1 MYVTEAAVGSF
12 SMSSDTARD
21 EIIRQRD
28 ANDGANALEQLRAIA
43 GLCNAG
49 EFDAA
54 TASLPLSCRKIIGDA
69 TDQAILRFSEHLGSV
84 SDLKALW
91 IKTFELAFNSKNK
104 FMIRTVSLADKK
116 GLNLA
121 LSSAEAGQFQ
131 QDDMLL
137 TIKGAPDVLISRCTT
152 FVDRD
157 GSCKALDDQ
166 MRTTISLIKDKWS
179 SQGKRVILLAR
190 KVVAKADIHSTL
202 KDARF
207 ENDVMTYASTGLTFV
222 GILGIVD
229 PPRDD
234 IPTVVRILRGAHIRI
249 FMVNP
254 ESPTKE

>member
-1 MYVTEAAVGSF
+1 
-12 SMSSDTARD
+12 
-21 EIIRQRD
+21 
-28 ANDGANALEQLRAIA
+28 
-43 GLCNAG
+43 
-49 EFDAA
+49 
-54 TASLPLSCRKIIGDA
+54 
-69 TDQAILRFSEHLGSV
+69 
-84 SDLKALW
+84 
-91 IKTFELAFNSKNK
+91 
-104 FMIRTVSLADKK
+104 VSLADKK

-157 GSCKALDDQ
+157 GSCKTLDDQ

>member
-12 SMSSDTARD
+12 SMSSDAARA
-21 EIIRQRD
+21 EVVRQRN
-28 ANDGANALEQLRAIA
+28 ANDGSNALEQLRAIA

-54 TASLPLSCRKIIGDA
+54 TSSLPLSGRKIIGDA

-91 IKTFELAFNSKNK
+91 VKTFELAFNSKNK

-116 GLNLA
+116 GLNLT

-157 GSCKALDDQ
+157 GSRKILDDQ
-166 MRTTISLIKDKWS
+166 MRTAISLLKDKWS

-190 KVVAKADIHSTL
+190 KVVAKVDIHSSP

-222 GILGIVD
+222 GIVGIVD
-229 PPRDD
+229 PP
-234 IPTVVRILRGAHIRI
+234 VMI
-249 FMVNP
+249 FQLLFGSFVALIFV
-254 ESPTKE
+254 SSW